1 MVIKVKLCYLF
12 VCQAKEVFDL
22 TAKQHIQQSYN
33 QRNIIRTQL
42 VCDQLSHFLC

>member
-1 MVIKVKLCYLF
+1 MLIKVKLCYVC

-33 QRNIIRTQL
+33 QRNITRTQL
-42 VCDQLSHFLC
+42 VYDQLNHFLC